1 MDIASKMNVTQDH
14 QQQHYFSYIT
24 IYLAYVTIYDLGHMA
39 YTNPHYTNPRG
50 SLLEQIEEED
60 PMRNQLTQV

>member
-24 IYLAYVTIYDLGHMA
+24 IYLAYVTIYDL
-39 YTNPHYTNPRG
+39 
-50 SLLEQIEEED
+50 EEKSIKFT
-60 PMRNQLTQV
+60 L